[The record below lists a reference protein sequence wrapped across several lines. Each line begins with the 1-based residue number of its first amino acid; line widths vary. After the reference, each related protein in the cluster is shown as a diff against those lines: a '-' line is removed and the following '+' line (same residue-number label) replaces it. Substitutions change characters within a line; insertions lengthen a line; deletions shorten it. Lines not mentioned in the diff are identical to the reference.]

1 MSASAR
7 SGVRYELVENS
18 VISVS
23 SAPLPLASAGAPLL
37 RDVAHAGMDDSAV
50 LRVDYL
56 SVGGLPPL
64 SFEVA
69 AHECLAVEGPSGSG
83 KTRLL
88 RAIADLDAADG
99 YVYLE
104 GVERREVPGPEWRRR
119 VRYASAEPA
128 WWGASAREHFPADRQ
143 ARPPA
148 VRRRAGVRPA
158 RPAHIASC
166 RPASASGWGSCRA
179 IADEPRVL
187 LLDEPTSALDAQAA
201 ALAEELIK
209 FQILAGRMVILVS
222 HNPQQIAR
230 LAHARLVLADA
241 GQAPTLESTA
251 A

>member
-1 MSASAR
+1 
-7 SGVRYELVENS
+7 
-18 VISVS
+18 
-23 SAPLPLASAGAPLL
+23 
-37 RDVAHAGMDDSAV
+37 
-50 LRVDYL
+50 
-56 SVGGLPPL
+56 VGGLLPI

-104 GVERREVPGPEWRRR
+104 GAERREVPGPEWRRR

-128 WWGASAREHFPADRQ
+128 WWGACAREHFPATAKLDRLLS
-143 ARPPA
+143 AVGLESALLDRPISELSTGERQRLGL
-148 VRRRAGVRPA
+148 V
-158 RPAHIASC
+158 
-166 RPASASGWGSCRA
+166 RA

-187 LLDEPTSALDAQAA
+187 LLDEPTSALDAQGA

-209 FQILAGRMVILVS
+209 FQILAGRLVILVS
-222 HNPQQIAR
+222 HNPQQVTR
-230 LAHARLVLADA
+230 LAHTRLVLGDR
-241 GQAPTLESTA
+241 GQAPTFESVA

>member
-1 MSASAR
+1 MRHCAGGVGAS
-7 SGVRYELVENS
+7 L
-18 VISVS
+18 I
-23 SAPLPLASAGAPLL
+23 
-37 RDVAHAGMDDSAV
+37 RDVTDVAWTIAV

-56 SVGGLPPL
+56 SVGGLAPI

-88 RAIADLDAADG
+88 RAIADLEASEG

-104 GVERREVPGPEWRRR
+104 GAERREVSGPEWRRR
-119 VRYASAEPA
+119 VRYASAEPG
-128 WWGASAREHFPADRQ
+128 WWGANAREHFPPTAKLDRLLS
-143 ARPPA
+143 AVGLESAVLDRPISELSTGERQRLGL
-148 VRRRAGVRPA
+148 V
-158 RPAHIASC
+158 
-166 RPASASGWGSCRA
+166 RA

-209 FQILAGRMVILVS
+209 FQILAGRLVILVS
-222 HNPQQIAR
+222 HNPQQIVR
-230 LAHARLVLADA
+230 LAHNRLLLSGR
-241 GQAPTLESTA
+241 GQAPTLESIA